1 MPFRRVNP
9 NDALNKYHSSAK
21 AGNHYSVRDKIFNG
35 GSIPPHLLGLTGL
48 GHGNSGWSAVAHE
61 TQQLKQ
67 IDNLINDSVS
77 DELVFNVKNKDGS
90 ARTTAFPLFGKVMKP
105 DKDGD
110 VRITDTG
117 KLALAKQIADYRKAE
132 TNKLLEYVRLGDD
145 IACYIFGVDY
155 DTWKAW
161 TKKDGCPDGCN
172 MDDSLKVLQCN
183 IEYIES
189 LPPSLTQ
196 TQSVAKLR
204 KIVQHLEKN
213 VNMEVLS
220 SLGDVASNMKDGH
233 NNPSGLSDHGP
244 FANANQEQKDA
255 TQQQAGAPPGEL

>member
-1 MPFRRVNP
+1 MPFRRANP
-9 NDALNKYHSSAK
+9 NDALNKYRSTAES
-21 AGNHYSVRDKIFNG
+21 GNHYSIREKIFNG
-35 GSIPPHLLGLTGL
+35 GSIPPHLLGINGL

-105 DKDGD
+105 DAKGD

-117 KLALAKQIADYRKAE
+117 KLAFAKQIADYRKAE
-132 TNKLLEYVRLGDD
+132 TNKLMEYVRLGDD
-145 IACYIFGVDY
+145 IACYIFGVNPENE
-155 DTWKAW
+155 WKAW
-161 TKKDGCPDGCN
+161 TAKGGCPDGCN
-172 MDDSLKVLQCN
+172 MDPTLRELQCN
-183 IEYIES
+183 VEYIDS

-204 KIVQHLEKN
+204 KIVQHLERN

-233 NNPSGLSDHGP
+233 NNPTTLSNHGP
-244 FANANQEQKDA
+244 FANANQEQKDS
-255 TQQQAGAPPGEL
+255 TDQDG